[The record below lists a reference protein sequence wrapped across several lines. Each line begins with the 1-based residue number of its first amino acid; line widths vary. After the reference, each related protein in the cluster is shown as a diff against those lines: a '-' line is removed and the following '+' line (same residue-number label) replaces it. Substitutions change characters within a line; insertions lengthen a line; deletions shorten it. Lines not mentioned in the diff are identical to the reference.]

1 MPIGLSRVTI
11 YSLMLIL
18 YVFPSTPYL
27 ERTKGMFTVLI
38 ILHRVEE
45 LFKEILFVELD
56 ITELPLLMK
65 RRPAYDGIQATLPAV
80 HLVREESWGL
90 KKVAIAKA
98 QNEKRRERWNGSIRR
113 CCELPWK
120 TSNLHTYMYVYSK
133 YVCLYSTA

>member
-1 MPIGLSRVTI
+1 MPIGLSRVSI

-27 ERTKGMFTVLI
+27 ERTKGIFTVLI

-65 RRPAYDGIQATLPAV
+65 RRPAYDGIRATLPAV
-80 HLVREESWGL
+80 HLVREGSWGL

-98 QNEKRRERWNGSIRR
+98 QNEKRRERWNGARS
-113 CCELPWK
+113 E
-120 TSNLHTYMYVYSK
+120 
-133 YVCLYSTA
+133 